1 MGTITRKGLAD
12 KYDFSG
18 LNRSPVEGIPNLQAS
33 IANFEVVV
41 PAFEDIDT
49 VIHLYAENQDVN
61 SWEGN
66 LQINIKGVRYILGNT
81 RLYKPRVENVFRP
94 S

>member
-1 MGTITRKGLAD
+1 M
-12 KYDFSG
+12 
-18 LNRSPVEGIPNLQAS
+18 
-33 IANFEVVV
+33 

-49 VIHLYAENQDVN
+49 VIHLDAENQDVN

-66 LQINIKGVRYILGNT
+66 LQINIKGVRYLLGNT

>member
-1 MGTITRKGLAD
+1 M
-12 KYDFSG
+12 
-18 LNRSPVEGIPNLQAS
+18 
-33 IANFEVVV
+33 

-66 LQINIKGVRYILGNT
+66 LQINIKGVRYLLGNT
-81 RLYKPRVENVFRP
+81 RLYKPRVENVFRLLTRVFFAQ
-94 S
+94 SHNGIK